1 MVKIST
7 KNCSVTI
14 SCGAKEDFLKNEN
27 NRIFLESCGQMYGS
41 SSERKKNKEFEITT
55 DADRVDELIYELKE
69 YFGTDVKDD
78 QSVINVYAQKELSEK
93 EYENYRKIGNQIR
106 SKKGA
111 RNELFSAKKGFK
123 LKPYQE
129 RTVAHFIN
137 IPNTA
142 NFSIPGAGKTIM
154 TYAGFYILKQKKN

>member
-7 KNCSVTI
+7 KNCSVII
-14 SCGAKEDFLKNEN
+14 SCGAGEDFLKNEN

-69 YFGTDVKDD
+69 YFGTDVEND
-78 QSVINVYAQKELSEK
+78 QSVIDVYAQKEISEK
-93 EYENYRKIGNQIR
+93 EYENYRKTGNTLR

-111 RNELFSAKKGFK
+111 KNKLFNAKKGFK

-129 RTVAHFIN
+129 MNSMIFIQKN
-137 IPNTA
+137 VQ
-142 NFSIPGAGKTIM
+142 SKK
-154 TYAGFYILKQKKN
+154 ILI